1 MFSRHGGGRW
11 SPSTFSMALHLRHG
25 CAGYVW
31 VVMLGCSGLVVRV
44 DGRKPLLSMDDP
56 LSLSEDFRRMGRDLR
71 HVGDRMKSGVD
82 LDRGYLYIV
91 AG

>member
-1 MFSRHGGGRW
+1 MDGG
-11 SPSTFSMALHLRHG
+11 
-25 CAGYVW
+25 
-31 VVMLGCSGLVVRV
+31 
-44 DGRKPLLSMDDP
+44 KPLKSMDDA
-56 LSLSEDFRRMGRDLR
+56 LSLSEEFRRDLR

>member
-1 MFSRHGGGRW
+1 
-11 SPSTFSMALHLRHG
+11 
-25 CAGYVW
+25 
-31 VVMLGCSGLVVRV
+31 MLGCSGLVVRV

-71 HVGDRMKSGVD
+71 HVGDRVKSGVD

-91 AG
+91 AGWQPPQHSRKVQRVRARIDLPKRKAP